1 MSTLR
6 EKIISVRAQEG
17 LSQQEFCRIT
27 GAGLSAIKA
36 LEAGRS
42 DQLNTKTLFAITNHP
57 QFKKYAVYLVCDDDD
72 AKAGQEMPRTEL
84 DDAVDTLRSMRE
96 EEVGQ
101 VMEYLRF
108 LLAKR
113 SQDV

>member
-6 EKIISVRAQEG
+6 EKIIAIRTAEG
-17 LSQQEFCRIT
+17 LSQQEFCDIT

-57 QFKKYAVYLVCDDDD
+57 RFKKYVLFLVSEDDTPVE
-72 AKAGQEMPRTEL
+72 QELPVPNADLVTKVLNHLSADEL
-84 DDAVDTLRSMRE
+84 DQLQHYVE
-96 EEVGQ
+96 
-101 VMEYLRF
+101 F
-108 LLAKR
+108 LVSKR
-113 SQDV
+113 K